1 MDCCPTSDSPPPQR
15 DKPTGAPLGDENNS
29 PQTPSRVR
37 ILTTLWVFSDDENS
51 RPASK
56 RPKQGETAERVIC
69 HLRCSVER
77 AVVTGGAARLAHARR
92 CPRRLDPRAR
102 SDEPEREISSCRRGK
117 FWRLLHRKLTEERR
131 AAPSR
136 PRERWM
142 RAEADRVRYTGRC
155 GMCDRHHTHNFWAGS
170 RRSRRTCFS
179 RQSFSSMRPPASSVP
194 LGTAQLSNPTEQRAS
209 ATHHHGLCRWG

>member
-1 MDCCPTSDSPPPQR
+1 MCVLNLTTLVRENTSPRNRVARQSPPSAVA
-15 DKPTGAPLGDENNS
+15 PTGHVTERAASMLGS
-29 PQTPSRVR
+29 GWPSTLLACGAARVQ
-37 ILTTLWVFSDDENS
+37 ILTTLLVFSDDENS

-136 PRERWM
+136 PRER
-142 RAEADRVRYTGRC
+142 
-155 GMCDRHHTHNFWAGS
+155 
-170 RRSRRTCFS
+170 
-179 RQSFSSMRPPASSVP
+179 
-194 LGTAQLSNPTEQRAS
+194 
-209 ATHHHGLCRWG
+209 